1 MICFFCYDL
10 KAIHTDDAIHIHCI
24 ELISEKSTIT
34 FLHSIECVKT
44 LKENHPK
51 KKMFSS

>member
-1 MICFFCYDL
+1 M
-10 KAIHTDDAIHIHCI
+10 HTDDALHTHCI

-44 LKENHPK
+44 LKENHLK
-51 KKMFSS
+51 RKCLAHDNVESLTL